1 MSRKSL
7 EIIEVDIQQAIDK
20 LHLVEKHLST
30 EDAQFFRRILESYDY
45 VTELIA
51 DKNTSLARL
60 RKLMFGAKTESAKNV
75 IGSDTGN
82 SPAAATEVDNASDA
96 SKSDGS
102 ASEGDQPRPAES
114 SDDSPTK
121 RSSKPGHG
129 RRRADEYLGATQ
141 IDIRH
146 ATLTIGDNCPECLT
160 GTLYE
165 KTPSALVRLVGQ
177 APLGATVYRLERLR
191 CHLCGQVFMASS
203 PQDLGTEKYDVSA
216 ASMIALLKYGSGLP
230 FNRLEQLQQHCEIPL
245 AASTQWEIVEN
256 SSSLLLPVYDELIRQ
271 AAQGDVVHND
281 DTTVRILE
289 LMGKRAEK
297 NPPADDQ
304 HDPQRTGLFTSG
316 VIAMREGQ
324 QVALFFSGRK
334 HAGENLATVLKQRE
348 AEREAPILM
357 CDGLARNL
365 PKELETIVANCL
377 VHARRKFVDIYDRF
391 SDECRHLIE
400 SLGKVYHHDQIAR
413 DKNLTP
419 LERLDF
425 HQRHSQPIMD
435 SLHLWLKSQIDQKQ
449 VEPNSA
455 LGEAIQYMLKRWGRL
470 TVFLHK
476 PGAPL
481 DNNSCER
488 LLKKAILHRKNALF
502 FKTQNGARIGDLYM
516 SLIYTCQ
523 LNGANALDYLNQLQT
538 NAASVSVSP
547 QQWMPWNYKE
557 NELSARKAA

>member
-1 MSRKSL
+1 MSQKSL

-20 LHLVEKHLST
+20 LHLVEKHLSA

-75 IGSDTGN
+75 IGSEAGN
-82 SPAAATEVDNASDA
+82 SPAAAKEIDDASDD
-96 SKSDGS
+96 SKRDRS
-102 ASEGDQPRPAES
+102 ASEDAPPRPAASNDAS
-114 SDDSPTK
+114 STK

-129 RRRADEYLGATQ
+129 RRSADEYLGATQ
-141 IDIRH
+141 VDIRH
-146 ATLTIGDNCPECLT
+146 ATLTKGDNCPECVT

-165 KTPSALVRLVGQ
+165 KAPSALVRLVGQ

-191 CHLCGQVFMASS
+191 CQLCGRVFMASP
-203 PQDLGTEKYDVSA
+203 PQNLGTAKYDVSA

-230 FNRLEQLQQHCEIPL
+230 FNRLEQLQRHCEIPL

-256 SSSLLLPVYDELIRQ
+256 SSTLLLPVYDELIRQ

-297 NPPADDQ
+297 NPTADDQ

-316 VIAMREGQ
+316 VIATRAGQ
-324 QVALFFSGRK
+324 RVALFFSGRK

-391 SDECRHLIE
+391 SDECRYLIE

-425 HQRHSQPIMD
+425 HQRHSRPIMD
-435 SLHLWLKSQIDQKQ
+435 QLHQWLQSKIDQKQ

-455 LGEAIQYMLKRWGRL
+455 LGEAMQYMLKRWGRL

-476 PGAPL
+476 PDAPL

-488 LLKKAILHRKNALF
+488 MLKKAILHRKNAMF
-502 FKTQNGARIGDLYM
+502 FKTQKGARIGDLYM

-523 LNGANALDYLNQLQT
+523 LNGANALDYLNELQT
-538 NAASVSVSP
+538 NAASVSECP
-547 QQWMPWNYKE
+547 QLWMPWNYKE
-557 NELSARKAA
+557 NERSARKAA